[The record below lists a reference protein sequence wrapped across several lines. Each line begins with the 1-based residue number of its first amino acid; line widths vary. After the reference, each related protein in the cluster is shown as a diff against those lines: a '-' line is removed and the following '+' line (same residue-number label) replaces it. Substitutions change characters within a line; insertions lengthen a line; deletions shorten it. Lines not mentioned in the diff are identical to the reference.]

1 VFDAMTQAQN
11 SNLLPLTFERD
22 EGKAPGTVIFHFSG
36 PFTARTVFE
45 SQSPEGVS
53 QMFDLQLMLPT
64 GEMPTVNIFDLTDVE
79 YMDSTGLGMVVR
91 HYVRCQDKGVR
102 FIAAGASPRVLE
114 LFKLT
119 NVDTVIPM
127 IATVEEVDAH

>member
-1 VFDAMTQAQN
+1 MTQAQN
-11 SNLLPLTFERD
+11 SNLLPLTFERE

>member
-1 VFDAMTQAQN
+1 VFDAMTQAQF
-11 SNLLPLTFERD
+11 SNILPLTFERE

-36 PFTARTVFE
+36 PFTARTVFDL
-45 SQSPEGVS
+45 QSPEGVS
-53 QMFDLQLMLPT
+53 EMFDLQLMLPN
-64 GEMPTVNIFDLTDVE
+64 GEPPTVNIFDLTDVE

-102 FIAAGASPRVLE
+102 FITAGASPRVLE